1 MDNRLF
7 GKTILIGREPV
18 NGRLLVSMKHNGKNY
33 FAPIGQ
39 PGSVSGGV
47 SRCIPSEDKAHC
59 RLQIDMKGDMTLEN
73 AKAEN
78 VTFVDGTQIMK
89 KHIDE
94 GSIIEMGQYKYQVS
108 VAEVL
113 KTLTLIANQ
122 VIGGG
127 SAVKSGG
134 GASENV
140 PTFSIDHLKAVYDE
154 FHDKQMEIKYRQ
166 RNLNLLR
173 GVAPIF
179 TISSGAVSR
188 ISGVNPMVTDA
199 TTVLFFVGLAVT
211 IYAFYMAY
219 SDKSIDELD
228 KLTEEFQH
236 KYVCPNPQCRHFLG
250 MKPYSLLKQDN
261 GCVYCK
267 CRFEK

>member
-1 MDNRLF
+1 
-7 GKTILIGREPV
+7 
-18 NGRLLVSMKHNGKNY
+18 
-33 FAPIGQ
+33 
-39 PGSVSGGV
+39 
-47 SRCIPSEDKAHC
+47 
-59 RLQIDMKGDMTLEN
+59 
-73 AKAEN
+73 
-78 VTFVDGTQIMK
+78 MK

-122 VIGGG
+122 VIGCG

-134 GASENV
+134 GAPENV

-188 ISGVNPMVTDA
+188 ISGVSPIVTDA

-228 KLTEEFQH
+228 KLTEEFQY